1 MYDVSNLDTFGNVRR
16 WLQEIEQNCDD
27 VVRILG
33 MSDGLSVCLCV
44 CLYNSLP
51 VCLSVCVKVYPSVI
65 VLPANLYNVSRSVT
79 VYFFNKILFSS
90 VGNKCDSPDKKVST
104 EEGKALASQMDIP
117 FFETSAKDNLN
128 IETVI
133 GHLNCLLIWFKFL
146 ICRIDLLQL

>member
-1 MYDVSNLDTFGNVRR
+1 MVVYDVANLDTFGNVRR

-33 MSDGLSVCLCV
+33 EWCKLIIILLLYNLLIVLVYWAVCLPDILWFAPSGLMSDNYV
-44 CLYNSLP
+44 
-51 VCLSVCVKVYPSVI
+51 
-65 VLPANLYNVSRSVT
+65 
-79 VYFFNKILFSS
+79 S
-90 VGNKCDSPDKKVST
+90 VGNKCDSPDKKVTT

-133 GHLNCLLIWFKFL
+133 FKEFVML
-146 ICRIDLLQL
+146 CDKF